1 MKTSARFSRPQV
13 AIVGPYPPPY
23 GGIAVGIQRLC
34 CYLEANDVDFLV
46 YNEAAR
52 SSAAERLQGVGGPRR
67 TLLRAFAAGP
77 TRILHYQSLDWRMR
91 CLVALWGMLTGRKSV
106 ISIHAECPEF
116 SMQGP
121 PLRNALI
128 RFFLK
133 RTSAV
138 IACNPDIVEQVA
150 GLTGDRSRV
159 HHVPAFMLP
168 PPSAADAALPAE
180 LEAFLAAHSPRLLW
194 VGSSELMGGRDLYG
208 LDQTLTMLERLREH
222 FPGLGCVLWFSSN
235 RAEAHWKALW
245 QRCVERGLDRML
257 FVQNAGLPEIFPLF
271 RRCDVFLRPTITD
284 GDSVSVREALALGTP
299 VVASDVAPRPSMCV
313 TFRVS
318 DANDFL
324 SKVEAV
330 LGDLETARAK
340 AASEPQED
348 NGGKI
353 LAIYR
358 ELGL

>member
-1 MKTSARFSRPQV
+1 MQASSHSSRPQV

-23 GGIAVGIQRLC
+23 GGMSVGIQRLGR
-34 CYLEANDVDFLV
+34 YLEANGVDFLV
-46 YNEAAR
+46 YNEAGR
-52 SSAAERLQGVGGPRR
+52 SFPAERVQGVGGPRR
-67 TLLRAFAAGP
+67 TLLRAFMAGP
-77 TRILHYQSLDWRMR
+77 RRILHYQNLDWRMR
-91 CLVALWGMLTGRKSV
+91 CLVTLWGMLTGRKSV
-106 ISIHAECPEF
+106 VSIHAEYHEF
-116 SMQGP
+116 SMKGP
-121 PLRNALI
+121 PLQNALI

-138 IACNPDIVEQVA
+138 IACNPAIVEQIV

-168 PPSAADAALPAE
+168 PPSAADAALPAD
-180 LEAFLAAHSPRLLW
+180 LEAFLAVHSPRLLW
-194 VGSSELMGGRDLYG
+194 MGWAELWGGRDAYG
-208 LDQTLTMLERLREH
+208 LDQTLTLLERLRER
-222 FPGLGCVLWFSSN
+222 FPDLGCVLWFSGI
-235 RAEAHWKALW
+235 RDEAYWKALW

-271 RRCDVFLRPTITD
+271 RRCDVYLRPTVTD

-299 VVASDVAPRPSMCV
+299 VVASDAAPRPSACV
-313 TFRVS
+313 TFRTS
-318 DANDFL
+318 DADDFL
-324 SKVEAV
+324 SKVETV